1 MTPKEEFKN
10 IIDFFS
16 QRHYP
21 FALVGAYALHAYGYT
36 RATRDV
42 DFLTRIE
49 YQNEIV
55 GHLESLGF
63 ETLHRSDG
71 YSNHLHTANGSRVDF
86 VYVEGKT
93 ADTVLGETQNRL
105 VMKGLAVPVVSP
117 EHLVAL
123 KLFSITNDPG
133 RKLKELA
140 DIREIVQLTG
150 MEHDT
155 LAKIFN
161 DYGMGE
167 FINEIKES

>member
-1 MTPKEEFKN
+1 MTSKEELKN
-10 IIDFFS
+10 IVDYLS
-16 QRHYP
+16 QKHYP
-21 FALVGAYALHAYGYT
+21 FAVVGAYALHAYGYT

-49 YQNEIV
+49 YQDEIV

-71 YSNHLHTANGSRVDF
+71 YSNHLHAANGSRVDF

-93 ADTVLGETQNRL
+93 ADTVLGSAQNRL
-105 VMKGLAVPVVSP
+105 VMKGLAMPVVSP

-123 KLFSITNDPG
+123 KLFSIANDPG

-140 DIREIVQLTG
+140 DIREVVRLTK
-150 MEHDT
+150 MDNDT
-155 LAKIFN
+155 LTKIFKE
-161 DYGMGE
+161 YGMSE
-167 FINEIKES
+167 FIDEVTE